1 MPQYL
6 LGIWQPDGGTP
17 APEVLA
23 DIAARLEA
31 VTDEMKAKGV
41 WVFSGGLHPASAA
54 KVVRV
59 SGDDVLYTDGP
70 FAEGKEHLGGLTI
83 VTAARSPCWP
93 GSSATSTSPRTPSR
107 RRARSRP

>member
-6 LGIWQPDGGTP
+6 LGIHQPDGGP
-17 APEVLA
+17 PEPEVLA

-31 VTDEMKAKGV
+31 VTDEMKAAGA
-41 WVFSGGLHPASAA
+41 WVFSGGLRPAAAA

-70 FAEGKEHLGGLTI
+70 FAEGKEHLGGFTV
-83 VTAARSPCWP
+83 VTAPDPAAAAEWARRISEITTLPVEV
-93 GSSATSTSPRTPSR
+93 REFQ
-107 RRARSRP
+107 